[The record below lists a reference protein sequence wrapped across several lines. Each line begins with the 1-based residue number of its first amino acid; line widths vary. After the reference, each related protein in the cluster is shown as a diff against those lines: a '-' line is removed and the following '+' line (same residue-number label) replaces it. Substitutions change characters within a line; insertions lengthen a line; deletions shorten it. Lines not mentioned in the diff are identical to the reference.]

1 MIRALRLLLLRFQ
14 ERLLAIEVQTANELL
29 ESHEHRA
36 AVLLAERRANVRI
49 YTERLRKVRARIAL
63 TAPPV
68 ALNEAIKNWRV
79 Q

>member
-1 MIRALRLLLLRFQ
+1 MNALRLLYLRFQ
-14 ERLLAIEVQTANELL
+14 ERLLAIEVDTAQELL
-29 ESHEHRA
+29 DAHEQRA
-36 AVLLAERRANVRI
+36 ATLLAERRANLKI